1 MRRRDRRARAP
12 SPARG
17 APPRTLVPPPPPH
30 PARGPARLALAPP
43 FPAPGSPRHP
53 RDAPPPPP
61 PRAGVPGR
69 VSPPSFPIRAP
80 IRRGPLRKRRSPPP
94 ARSPGPP
101 GPHPQRSPPLGAPAS
116 ALPSLPSL
124 STGSGPHFPPTRL
137 PAAGKPV
144 EVMGVQ
150 GVGERGAR
158 VLGSAKL
165 VWIRQEFSPDAGARE
180 LIHQKAVHGLS
191 EGDKGGKFLRLIPTL
206 AIRDARFIPLRSN
219 SVLWDPTALQV
230 PLRVLYTAYTAFHSV
245 LAAHEVRPL
254 YHKMAAVCWGSTPD
268 PSCLDFSHTWKY
280 HQ

>member
-158 VLGSAKL
+158 VLG
-165 VWIRQEFSPDAGARE
+165 W
-180 LIHQKAVHGLS
+180 QKRDSDTWFLR
-191 EGDKGGKFLRLIPTL
+191 KGGCHSY
-206 AIRDARFIPLRSN
+206 LRSSTGEVPDGLGTN
-219 SVLWDPTALQV
+219 KALPFHAWFSRIPEECARNVTTWSREGPAGQPWLCLLGQDV
-230 PLRVLYTAYTAFHSV
+230 P
-245 LAAHEVRPL
+245 
-254 YHKMAAVCWGSTPD
+254 
-268 PSCLDFSHTWKY
+268 HTVAP
-280 HQ
+280 